1 MQCILMDQGYIISLS
16 NCRDKEGG
24 IDVGLA
30 LDKSRMN
37 SFTKILEEQLN
48 IMACEEWSIDLCHS
62 AFRILAT
69 MVFFPPSMVPIF
81 GQLIAGFPCF

>member
-1 MQCILMDQGYIISLS
+1 MDQGYIISLS

-48 IMACEEWSIDLCHS
+48 IMACEE
-62 AFRILAT
+62 
-69 MVFFPPSMVPIF
+69 
-81 GQLIAGFPCF
+81 